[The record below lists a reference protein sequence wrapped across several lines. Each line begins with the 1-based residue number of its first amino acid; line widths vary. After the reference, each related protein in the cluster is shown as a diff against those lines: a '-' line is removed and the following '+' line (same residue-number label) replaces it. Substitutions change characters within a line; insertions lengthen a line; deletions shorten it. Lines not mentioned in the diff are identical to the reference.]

1 MNYLTLLRFV
11 FELSFFS
18 SNDFITIPFPIQVVV
33 SVLSDELVLKT
44 TFNML

>member
-1 MNYLTLLRFV
+1 MSYLTLLRFV
-11 FELSFFS
+11 FELSFS